1 MKKQRVLNPNR
12 LPLGKF
18 LAWKSSDITSAG
30 VFLIVT
36 TYMSL
41 FCTDY
46 LGMTPLAVGN
56 IILISNIIDFF
67 TDLIAAYVIDNTKT
81 KWGKARP
88 YELGAI
94 GMTICTTLI
103 FMTPGGWNDTL
114 KIVCMQ

>member
-1 MKKQRVLNPNR
+1 MAKNKTPMADR

-46 LGMTPLAVGN
+46 LGMTPLALV
-56 IILISNIIDFF
+56 ISEDFH
-67 TDLIAAYVIDNTKT
+67 
-81 KWGKARP
+81 ARNLPRGRRSALDCLFFAIMLSP
-88 YELGAI
+88 YYFLGV
-94 GMTICTTLI
+94 L
-103 FMTPGGWNDTL
+103 P
-114 KIVCMQ
+114 

>member
-1 MKKQRVLNPNR
+1 MAKNKTPKADR

-36 TYMSL
+36 TYMSI

-67 TDLIAAYVIDNTKT
+67 TDLIP
-81 KWGKARP
+81 ARKDGP
-88 YELGAI
+88 CP
-94 GMTICTTLI
+94 TWFWC
-103 FMTPGGWNDTL
+103 
-114 KIVCMQ
+114 CR